1 MMVLGKHFLILL
13 LSLEYRYKL
22 YTRSRLFMTAVFYF
36 YDSHF
41 PLYKSNVYGNYNSC
55 LWRSAFLSIRLMQFS
70 SVYIPRNFFP
80 YALQLYVLLI
90 IFFFLVSGLFDRDE
104 FVVDSCVSRGIPVAT
119 VIGGGYEKDVNN
131 LSLRHTIVHRAA
143 TKVKSCSRMASVES
157 LLLLC

>member
-1 MMVLGKHFLILL
+1 M
-13 LSLEYRYKL
+13 SLAFSFPFNSINAIFFCL
-22 YTRSRLFMTAVFYF
+22 YPKELFPIHVVALRTI
-36 YDSHF
+36 
-41 PLYKSNVYGNYNSC
+41 NY
-55 LWRSAFLSIRLMQFS
+55 L
-70 SVYIPRNFFP
+70 
-80 YALQLYVLLI
+80 
-90 IFFFLVSGLFDRDE
+90 FFLVSGLFDRDE

>member
-1 MMVLGKHFLILL
+1 MIPI
-13 LSLEYRYKL
+13 
-22 YTRSRLFMTAVFYF
+22 
-36 YDSHF
+36 F
-41 PLYKSNVYGNYNSC
+41 PLYKSNVYGNYNSLAFSFPFNLINAIFFC
-55 LWRSAFLSIRLMQFS
+55 LNPKGL
-70 SVYIPRNFFP
+70 FP
-80 YALQLYVLLI
+80 LHVVALRTINYL
-90 IFFFLVSGLFDRDE
+90 FFLVSGLFDRDE